1 MDKGPVLGFFLCGV
15 INNIYYVVIL
25 SAAKSILPG
34 DDADG
39 RPAYS
44 SLLLAADT
52 PALLAQFCGPMLLYF
67 SFRSRVVSVSV
78 LNAAALIVVASADSV
93 AVRCCGVLLAS
104 LCFGLGESACL
115 SVLSAFDPSVISA
128 FSSGTGMAGVAGSG
142 LYWALVTW
150 LGLPW
155 HQAVRAFTL
164 LCPVFAWSYLS
175 LIAPSHRRLVDKAEM
190 TEAVAAP
197 SKHQVHATVPA
208 AKRRVA
214 DLESLRESKV
224 LDFFLPLFTLYTFTV
239 RRERPP
245 VPSSVVSTHAWWCLV
260 GHYPDRTGKLTWRGS
275 RSLLSSRPRRRC
287 ARPTSSTSTH

>member
-1 MDKGPVLGFFLCGV
+1 MDKGLQLGFFLCGV

-190 TEAVAAP
+190 TEAAGAL
-197 SKHQVHATVPA
+197 SKHQVHANVPA

-224 LDFFLPLFTLYTFTV
+224 LHFFLPLFTLYTFTV

-245 VPSSVVSTHAWWCLV
+245 VPSSVVSTHAW
-260 GHYPDRTGKLTWRGS
+260 
-275 RSLLSSRPRRRC
+275 
-287 ARPTSSTSTH
+287 